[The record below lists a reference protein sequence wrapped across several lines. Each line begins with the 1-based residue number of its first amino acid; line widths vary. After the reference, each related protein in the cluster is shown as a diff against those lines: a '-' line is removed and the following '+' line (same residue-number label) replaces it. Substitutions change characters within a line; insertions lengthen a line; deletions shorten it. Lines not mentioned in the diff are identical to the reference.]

1 MNKHTFVV
9 LLLVRVFLLQ
19 FGVFPLLG
27 DSPTSPAGKSF
38 EKKDPQSE
46 KGYWTCSMDPQ
57 IHQDHPGECPICGMA
72 LVPYS
77 SHQSSNPTPS
87 FCAMPEQSLA
97 TVIHLDPLQS
107 SSGNIRTS
115 SVEEMMI
122 HPRMELFGE
131 ISSVTDKQV
140 DFTWYYGGR
149 IQKTLVDYNTTE
161 ISEKTPLL
169 EVYSDEAIADQRMY
183 LDMLMHHWRLATNE
197 QAKLEAQYG
206 KLANTIRP
214 IGMSFEHKVND
225 GHLHAIEER
234 LSLAGMTPKDFQQLQ
249 KTGNVRSTFVIQAP
263 QSGTL
268 LESLPHVGSRFDT
281 DKVLFTLVP
290 LKEVWFVTDIFEQD
304 ISLLKLGQDISIS
317 SKPYPGQLFHGKL
330 VFIGRDV
337 DPQKRTVK
345 ARFLVSNPQGLL
357 LPQLSATGLL
367 EVAGGKPQLAVP
379 ASAVIDTGRR
389 QLVYVETSPGT
400 YALRNVKLGSEGDL
414 GDRGNMGQGNIARW
428 FQILEGLSA
437 GEKVVT
443 SGAFL
448 IDAEAQ
454 LHGFPAS
461 SRDTDSAAAK
471 P

>member
-1 MNKHTFVV
+1 MNKHSFVA
-9 LLLVRVFLLQ
+9 LLIVRVLLLQ

-27 DSPTSPAGKSF
+27 DSSAASAEKAF
-38 EKKDPQSE
+38 EKKDPPVE

-77 SHQSSNPTPS
+77 SHQSSDPPQS
-87 FCAMPEQSLA
+87 FGAMPEQSLA

-197 QAKLEAQYG
+197 QAKMEAQYG
-206 KLANTIRP
+206 ELANKVRP

-337 DPQKRTVK
+337 DPRKRTVK
-345 ARFLVSNPQGLL
+345 ARFLVSNPNGLL

-367 EVAGGKPQLAVP
+367 EVDGGKPQLAVP

-389 QLVYVETSPGT
+389 QLVYVETSPGAFT
-400 YALRNVKLGSEGDL
+400 LRTVKLGTEGDL
-414 GDRGNMGQGNIARW
+414 ADRGNKGEANPTRW
-428 FQILEGLSA
+428 VQILEGLTP
-437 GEKVVT
+437 GEKVV
-443 SGAFL
+443 SCGAFL
-448 IDAEAQ
+448 VDAEAQ
-454 LHGFPAS
+454 LHGLPAS
-461 SRDTDSAAAK
+461 SRDTEPAGAK